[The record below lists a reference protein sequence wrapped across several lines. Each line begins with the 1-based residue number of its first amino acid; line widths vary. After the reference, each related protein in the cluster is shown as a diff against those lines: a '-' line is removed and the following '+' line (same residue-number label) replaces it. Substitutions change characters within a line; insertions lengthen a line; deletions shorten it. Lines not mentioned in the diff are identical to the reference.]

1 MAIIYSYPEVTPTL
15 SDTVVGTQFDES
27 GNPTKSFLIG
37 DIVDLAITSLPPGP
51 TGPQGSTGPAGPI
64 GPQGPTG
71 SSGSAG
77 PQGQQGV
84 PGPVGPAGLNWQGA
98 WSSANSYSIDDAVGY
113 NGASWFCISPTVPTA
128 LTPDNDPAHWSLL
141 ASQGATGPQG
151 PAGSTGSAGA
161 TGSQG
166 PAGLTGAQGAQGI
179 PGIPGS
185 TGSQGPQGPVG
196 PAGSQGLQG
205 AAGTAGAQGTPGVP
219 GPVGPAGLN
228 WQGQWVAGN
237 LYAVDD
243 AVGYNGASYF
253 CISANGSVIA
263 PDLDTTNWALLASE
277 GATGPAGSPGPTGLT
292 GAQGPAGN
300 TGPAGPQGPIGPTGA
315 TGATGPAGSG
325 GGITSLN
332 ALTNT
337 SQILTTGTT
346 GNNFTVNS
354 TGNTHTFLL
363 PDTSATA
370 RGVLNT
376 GAQTI
381 NGVKTFLFT
390 PIAPTASLLANDT
403 QLATTAWVRSI
414 AGISVGPLL
423 GTSNVNGAIVTG
435 GVLQLASATAGTPG
449 VVNNTTQSFSGIK
462 TFASK
467 IRVPELALQQGASH
481 VPEGGY
487 NTIGADS
494 GGYFYHLGNNAFASA
509 YFNFNLITTSQ
520 KNFTFPNVTGTVALG
535 TGSTAQLA
543 YWVGTNTL
551 GPLAVSVYPNLTEI
565 SYVKGV
571 TSPIQT
577 QLNAKQNN
585 ITLTTTGTSGAATLV
600 GSTLNIPQYSGGGGG
615 IAWLESDGTDL
626 TVWNNGKGNQSA
638 NTSFGEKALSVN
650 TSGNVNTAYGFYALF
665 SNLIGYNNTAIGS
678 DTLTYNT
685 SGFYNVA
692 VGSQALQGNIGG
704 NSNVAVGIGSCVISQ
719 TGVQNT
725 AIGTSTGS
733 NLTSGGQNVYVGA
746 SAGANHSTGSQ
757 SIYIGYNASAS
768 AGAVGNEIVIG
779 NSVSGNG
786 ANTVS
791 LGNGATQKTFLRGQV
806 LVNGSTPDNS
816 AALQIDSGNRGF
828 LPPRVAN
835 AGSIAAPVAGLIIY
849 DQSVAKL
856 KCWNGTIW
864 NDLF

>member
-27 GNPTKSFLIG
+27 GNPTKSFLIS

-84 PGPVGPAGLNWQGA
+84 PGPVGPAGLNWQGV
-98 WSSANSYSIDDAVGY
+98 WSSASSYLIDDAVGY
-113 NGASWFCISPTVPTA
+113 NGASWFCISPTGPTA
-128 LTPDNDPAHWSLL
+128 TTPDVDPAHWSLL

-151 PAGSTGSAGA
+151 PAGSIGSAGA

-205 AAGTAGAQGTPGVP
+205 AAGTAGAQGTPGIP

-277 GATGPAGSPGPTGLT
+277 GAIGPAGSPGPTGLT

-332 ALTNT
+332 TLTSTAQFFTT
-337 SQILTTGTT
+337 STA
-346 GNNFTVNS
+346 GNNFIINS
-354 TGNTHTFLL
+354 TGNNHTFFL

-414 AGISVGPLL
+414 AGTSVGTIL
-423 GTSNVNGAIVTG
+423 GAGTTNGATITS
-435 GVLQLASATAGTPG
+435 GVLQLAPASATTGGIINTAAQTIAG
-449 VVNNTTQSFSGIK
+449 VK
-462 TFASK
+462 TFSSK

-487 NTIGADS
+487 NTIVADS
-494 GGYFYHLGNNAFASA
+494 GGYYYWLGNNAFASA
-509 YFNFNLITTSQ
+509 YFNFNLINTSQ

-535 TGSTAQLA
+535 VGNPNELA
-543 YWVGTNTL
+543 YWVNANTL
-551 GPLAVSVYPNLTEI
+551 GNLSTTGYPSLAEI

-571 TSPIQT
+571 TSAIQT
-577 QLNAKQNN
+577 QLNAKQGA
-585 ITLTTTGTSGAATLV
+585 ITLTVTGTSGAATLV
-600 GSTLNIPQYSGGGGG
+600 GNTLNIPQYSGGGGG
-615 IAWLESDGTDL
+615 GIAWLESNGTDL

-650 TSGNVNTAYGFYALF
+650 TTGNVNTAYGFYALF
-665 SNLIGYNNTAIGS
+665 SNLTGYNNTAIGS
-678 DTLTYNT
+678 DTLVYNT
-685 SGFYNVA
+685 NGFYNVA

-704 NSNVAVGIGSCVISQ
+704 NSNVAVGVGSCVIAQ

-733 NLTSGGQNVYVGA
+733 NLTSGSGNVYVGA
-746 SAGANHSTGSQ
+746 GAGLNHSNGSQ
-757 SIYIGYNASAS
+757 SIYIGQNAVAS
-768 AGAVGNEIVIG
+768 GGAVGNEIVIG
-779 NSVSGNG
+779 TTSGYG
-786 ANTVS
+786 ANTAT
-791 LGNGATQKTFLRGQV
+791 LGNGATQKTFLKGQV
-806 LVNGSTPDNS
+806 SINGLTLDNS
-816 AALQIDSGNRGF
+816 AALQVDSSTRGF
-828 LPPRVAN
+828 LPPRVAST
-835 AGSIAAPVAGLIIY
+835 ASITAPAAGLIIY
-849 DQSVAKL
+849 DQSTAKL

>member
-37 DIVDLAITSLPPGP
+37 DIIDLAVTSLPPGP

-98 WSSANSYSIDDAVGY
+98 WSSANAYSIDDAVGY
-113 NGASWFCISPTVPTA
+113 NGASWFCIDPVGPSATPPDIDPT
-128 LTPDNDPAHWSLL
+128 NWSLL
-141 ASQGATGPQG
+141 ASQGAIGPQG

-166 PAGLTGAQGAQGI
+166 PAGLTGAQGAQGV

-185 TGSQGPQGPVG
+185 TGAQGPQGPVG

-205 AAGTAGAQGTPGVP
+205 AAGTAGAQGIPGVP

-237 LYAVDD
+237 LYAVND

-277 GATGPAGSPGPTGLT
+277 GAIGPAGSPGPTGLT

-346 GNNFTVNS
+346 GNNFAVNS

-363 PDTSATA
+363 PDASTTA

-376 GAQTI
+376 GAQNI

-414 AGISVGPLL
+414 AGTSVGTIL
-423 GTSNVNGAIVTG
+423 GAGTTNGATITS
-435 GVLQLASATAGTPG
+435 GVLQLAPASGTTPG
-449 VVNNTTQSFSGIK
+449 VVNNTNQSFSGVK
-462 TFASK
+462 TFSSRAQM
-467 IRVPELALQQGASH
+467 PEIALVQGGSH
-481 VPEGGY
+481 FVTGGY
-487 NTIGADS
+487 NTISADS
-494 GGYFYHLGNNAFASA
+494 GGYYYWLGNNAFASA
-509 YFNFNLITTSQ
+509 YFNFNLITASQ
-520 KNFTFPNVTGTVALG
+520 KNFTFPNVTGTIALG
-535 TGSTAQLA
+535 VGNPNELA
-543 YWVGTNTL
+543 YWVNANTL
-551 GPLAVSVYPNLTEI
+551 GNLSTTGYPSLAEI

-571 TSPIQT
+571 TSAIQT

-600 GSTLNIPQYSGGGGG
+600 GSTLNIPQYSGGGG
-615 IAWLESDGTDL
+615 IAWLESDATNL
-626 TVWNNGKGNQSA
+626 TVWNNGKGNVSG
-638 NTSFGEKALSVN
+638 NTSFGEEALESN
-650 TSGNVNTAYGFYALF
+650 NALGLYNTAYGFQALKLNGGGSQNVAVGVQALVNVQGGAF
-665 SNLIGYNNTAIGS
+665 NTGIGMNAGRQIQTGASNTAIGNNA
-678 DTLTYNT
+678 LNQN
-685 SGFYNVA
+685 SG
-692 VGSQALQGNIGG
+692 
-704 NSNVAVGIGSCVISQ
+704 SNG
-719 TGVQNT
+719 NT
-725 AIGTSTGS
+725 AIG
-733 NLTSGGQNVYVGA
+733 A
-746 SAGANHSTGSQ
+746 SAGYYGLGANN
-757 SIYIGYNASAS
+757 IYIGFNSGPSVLSAENNKLYISNTSGTPLIGGDFAARIVTIDQILVLTPVASLPAS
-768 AGAVGNEIVIG
+768 PVDGMITVQGSGAAQHIYCYI
-779 NSVSGNG
+779 
-786 ANTVS
+786 
-791 LGNGATQKTFLRGQV
+791 
-806 LVNGSTPDNS
+806 NGSWKQLDN
-816 AALQIDSGNRGF
+816 
-828 LPPRVAN
+828 
-835 AGSIAAPVAGLIIY
+835 
-849 DQSVAKL
+849 
-856 KCWNGTIW
+856 
-864 NDLF
+864 